1 MKQVV
6 IIINKDVDRACLFF
20 DEMANV
26 LMDGKIH
33 NEILV
38 SCNNINS
45 HNYSYTDVMYLLCTC
60 TVTITVIR
68 RLGGASHERVPRL
81 FTILGIS
88 LGHVCRPR
96 KCTLFRVSY

>member
-6 IIINKDVDRACLFF
+6 IIINKDVDRASLFF

-38 SCNNINS
+38 SCNSINC
-45 HNYSYTDVMYLLCTC
+45 HYYSCTIVIYLLCTC
-60 TVTITVIR
+60 TITVIR
-68 RLGGASHERVPRL
+68 RLGVACHERVLRKL
-81 FTILGIS
+81 TILGSS
-88 LGHVCRPR
+88 LGHV
-96 KCTLFRVSY
+96 